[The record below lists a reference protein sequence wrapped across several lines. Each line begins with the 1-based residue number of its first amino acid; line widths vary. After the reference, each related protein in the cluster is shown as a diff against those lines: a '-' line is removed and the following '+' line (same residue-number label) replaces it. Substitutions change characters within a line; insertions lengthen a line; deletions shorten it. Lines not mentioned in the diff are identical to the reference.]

1 VARIVPGDLFI
12 CSGVRGEKVVAEKGE
27 KRSLV
32 LVVKGAGKGRGES
45 QLVVDGVV
53 MVVNGGVNSAEQ
65 APIDCS
71 MNGGSRVIVA
81 VVAGPIVGI
90 IGWVGIVASDGAKD
104 WLPIRSGST
113 GSIV

>member
-1 VARIVPGDLFI
+1 M
-12 CSGVRGEKVVAEKGE
+12 CSGVRGEKEVAEKGE

-53 MVVNGGVNSAEQ
+53 MVVKGGVDSSEQ
-65 APIDCS
+65 TPIDCS
-71 MNGGSRVIVA
+71 MNGGSRVIID
-81 VVAGPIVGI
+81 VVARSAPD
-90 IGWVGIVASDGAKD
+90 IGRWVGGVVPIGAKG

-113 GSIV
+113 VPIF